1 LGEGTADP
9 RTSKILFGNKGDK
22 QRVIQWFLE
31 PGNQQVLLAILIAF
45 GIGLGVGGW
54 WWHSSMQPSKSI
66 HTKGDRAFFK
76 GIQYIISNDRDHAI
90 EEFTKSVQVNSD
102 TIETYVALGNLY
114 RSKGDIDR
122 AIRIRQSIIL
132 RPNIDEQNK
141 LAALF
146 DLGLDY
152 RKGGFFNRALKIFLD
167 VARRDPSN
175 VETLKEIESIYQELR
190 DWENAYK
197 IRQKIVR
204 LTKGDH
210 KNILAHYLVEIGKVA
225 QEKGELSKANSF
237 YNKAILTYREC
248 VDAYLHLGDLHFAKE
263 DYQSAISAWKN
274 VAEVSPQFTFL
285 AYGRLEG
292 AYSKMKDIESV
303 EALLTECA
311 KSNSDAFS
319 RLALARYLYRKKD
332 IEGALKE
339 ITDVLQL
346 APFFWEARR
355 LRGEILL
362 REGREEEA
370 LSEYSE
376 IIEYME
382 IPCRNFQC
390 ERCGFEP
397 STLQWQCPQC
407 KMWDT
412 IHLIDSAARP
422 SASKDLFPGWRTS

>member
-1 LGEGTADP
+1 
-9 RTSKILFGNKGDK
+9 
-22 QRVIQWFLE
+22 VIQWFLE
-31 PGNQQVLLAILIAF
+31 PGNQEVLLAILVAF
-45 GIGLGVGGW
+45 GIGFGAGGW
-54 WWHSSMQPSKSI
+54 VWHSRVQSSRSVRS
-66 HTKGDRAFFK
+66 KGDRAFFK

-132 RPNIDEQNK
+132 RPNIDEQNR

-167 VARRDPSN
+167 VTHRDPAN
-175 VETLKEIESIYQELR
+175 VETLKEIESIYQELK
-190 DWENAYK
+190 DWENAHK

-204 LTKGDH
+204 LTKGDD
-210 KNILAHYLVEIGKVA
+210 KNILAHYLVEMGKVA
-225 QEKGELSKANSF
+225 QEKGELAKANSL
-237 YNKAILTYREC
+237 YHKAILTYKQC
-248 VDAYLHLGDLHFAKE
+248 TDAYLHLGDLYVAKE

-303 EALLTECA
+303 EAFLRECT

-332 IEGALKE
+332 IDGALKE
-339 ITDVLQL
+339 ISDVLHL
-346 APFFWEARR
+346 APSFWEARR

-362 REGREEEA
+362 REGREKEA
-370 LSEYSE
+370 LSEYGE

-412 IHLIDSAARP
+412 IHVIDSAVGP
-422 SASKDLFPGWRTS
+422 STSKDLFPEYRTS